1 MYSTC
6 GGGICVGKS
15 EIKADLSVGEYLV
28 GDVEAVLSSE
38 PLKAVRGSVNLI
50 LTSPPF
56 PLNHKK
62 SYGNLSGD
70 EYLEWIARLAP
81 RFSELLAP
89 DGSIVIEIGNSW
101 EPQRPVQSLL
111 HLKALMAFVEAK
123 DAELRL
129 CQQFICYNPS
139 RLPSPAQWVT
149 VERARVTDS
158 FTHVWWMARTDKPK
172 ADNTK
177 VLRPYGKDMRKLLRT
192 KKYNGGHRPSE
203 HYINPKSFF
212 KDNGGSIAHNFFEM
226 EPLDATR
233 EVRLPNVFSFSNN
246 ASNDHYSIGCQQAGI
261 QPHPARMPPGL
272 ATFFIEFLTAPGD
285 LVLDPFAGSNTTGA
299 IAASLGRKWIA
310 IDAEAKYA
318 EHSAIRLSST
328 KPTKARR
335 TRGRPKGGSQ
345 HEYQHR
351 RTTHSS

>member
-1 MYSTC
+1 VRKSKIK
-6 GGGICVGKS
+6 GSLPAGKY
-15 EIKADLSVGEYLV
+15 VV
-28 GDVEAVLSSE
+28 GDVEAVLSSKALE
-38 PLKAVRGSVNLI
+38 RLKGKVNLI

-62 SYGNLSGD
+62 SYGNLSGK
-70 EYLEWIARLAP
+70 EYIAWIARLAP
-81 RFSELLAP
+81 RLSELLAP

-111 HLKALMAFVEAK
+111 HLKALMAFVEAPK
-123 DAELRL
+123 AQLRL

-149 VERARVTDS
+149 VERTRVTDS
-158 FTHVWWMARTDKPK
+158 FTHVWWMARTDNPK
-172 ADNTK
+172 ADNKK
-177 VLRPYGKDMRKLLRT
+177 VLRPYGKDMRKLLSTR
-192 KKYNGGHRPSE
+192 KYNGGHRPSE
-203 HYINPKSFF
+203 HYINPNSFF
-212 KDNGGSIAHNFFEM
+212 KDNGGSIAHNLFEM
-226 EPLDATR
+226 TPLDAGR

-246 ASNDHYSIGCQQAGI
+246 ASNDQYSVACQQAGI

-272 ATFFIEFLTAPGD
+272 ASFFIEFLTEPGD

-299 IAASLGRKWIA
+299 VAASLGRKWFA

-318 EHSAIRLSST
+318 EHSAIRLSSIEIT
-328 KPTKARR
+328 KKGHSRSQ
-335 TRGRPKGGSQ
+335 PKGGR

-351 RTTHSS
+351 